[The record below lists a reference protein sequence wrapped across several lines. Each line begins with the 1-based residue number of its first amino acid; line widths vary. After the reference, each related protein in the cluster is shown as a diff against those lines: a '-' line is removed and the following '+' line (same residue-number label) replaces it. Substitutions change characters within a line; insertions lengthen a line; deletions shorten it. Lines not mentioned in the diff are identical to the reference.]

1 LPADT
6 YTYTVKFKLI
16 WKQENQKEKIT
27 LEKKNRT
34 KTEMGA
40 QTTSHRSNI
49 LIVSSEIDIKD
60 EK

>member
-1 LPADT
+1 M
-6 YTYTVKFKLI
+6 KFKLI

-34 KTEMGA
+34 RTEMGA
-40 QTTSHRSNI
+40 QTTSHRSNM
-49 LIVSSEIDIKD
+49 LIVSGEIDIKE